1 MSFIN
6 TNSFSIIGSESQTI
20 QIILKKHEKI
30 NINKNYL
37 ISASSDELREII
49 YNKMNQILSRNSQE
63 NSNNNLKKV
72 NNESIVNLK
81 NNKSNIEYLCLSRGG
96 KIMIINPS
104 FYNNLY
110 IKFDSL
116 LAFNNG
122 IELYLDKSKNKK
134 LDTFF
139 FYRNL
144 LRRNNFGKNIYSYDF
159 SSEAEFYLIKPKLNL
174 NININKQN
182 ENIQDLSPFI
192 FDKNNLIN
200 DLVFISG
207 KGPLFEKRLGE
218 GESLILSATSLIAFE
233 GSISFEIISLRR
245 NSFDNYVNGFN
256 HLIIKGPGL
265 IIFEP
270 NEKVSYEKINKNK
283 KFIVILFLILLCL
296 TFLPVLFFGLL

>member
-1 MSFIN
+1 MSFLN

-144 LRRNNFGKNIYSYDF
+144 LRRNNFGRNIYSYDF
-159 SSEAEFYLIKPKLNL
+159 PSEAEFYLIKPKLNL

-182 ENIQDLSPFI
+182 ENIQDLSSFI

>member
-20 QIILKKHEKI
+20 QIILKKHDKI

-37 ISASSDELREII
+37 ISASSDELREIV

-63 NSNNNLKKV
+63 NSTNNLKKV

-122 IELYLDKSKNKK
+122 IELYLDKTKIKK

-139 FYRNL
+139 FYRNI
-144 LRRNNFGKNIYSYDF
+144 LRRNNFGRNIYSYDF

-182 ENIQDLSPFI
+182 ENIQDLSSFI

>member
-96 KIMIINPS
+96 KIMI
-104 FYNNLY
+104 
-110 IKFDSL
+110 K
-116 LAFNNG
+116 
-122 IELYLDKSKNKK
+122 EKNKK

-139 FYRNL
+139 FYRNI
-144 LRRNNFGKNIYSYDF
+144 LRRNNFGRNIYSYDF
-159 SSEAEFYLIKPKLNL
+159 SSESEFYLIKPKLNL

>member
-37 ISASSDELREII
+37 ISSSSDELREII
-49 YNKMNQILSRNSQE
+49 YNKMNQILSGNSQE

-122 IELYLDKSKNKK
+122 IELYLDKTKIKK

-139 FYRNL
+139 FYRNI
-144 LRRNNFGKNIYSYDF
+144 LRRNNFGRNIYSYDF

-174 NININKQN
+174 NINKQN
-182 ENIQDLSPFI
+182 ENIQDLSSFI

-283 KFIVILFLILLCL
+283 KFIVISLIFILCFA
-296 TFLPVLFFGLL
+296 FLPVLFFGLL

>member
-63 NSNNNLKKV
+63 NSTNNLKKI

-96 KIMIINPS
+96 KIMIINPN

-144 LRRNNFGKNIYSYDF
+144 LRRNNFGRNIYSYDF

-182 ENIQDLSPFI
+182 ENIQDLSSFI

>member
-1 MSFIN
+1 
-6 TNSFSIIGSESQTI
+6 
-20 QIILKKHEKI
+20 
-30 NINKNYL
+30 
-37 ISASSDELREII
+37 
-49 YNKMNQILSRNSQE
+49 
-63 NSNNNLKKV
+63 
-72 NNESIVNLK
+72 
-81 NNKSNIEYLCLSRGG
+81 
-96 KIMIINPS
+96 MIINPS

-116 LAFNNG
+116 LAYNNG
-122 IELYLDKSKNKK
+122 IELYLDKTKIKK

-139 FYRNL
+139 FYRNI
-144 LRRNNFGKNIYSYDF
+144 LRRNNFGRNIYSYDF

-182 ENIQDLSPFI
+182 ENIQDLSSFI

>member
-37 ISASSDELREII
+37 ISASSDELREIV

-63 NSNNNLKKV
+63 NSTNNLKKV

-96 KIMIINPS
+96 KIMIINQS

-122 IELYLDKSKNKK
+122 IELYLDKTKIKK

-139 FYRNL
+139 FYRNI
-144 LRRNNFGKNIYSYDF
+144 LRRNNFGRNIYSYDF

-182 ENIQDLSPFI
+182 ENIQDLSSFI

-270 NEKVSYEKINKNK
+270 NEKVSYKKINKNK
-283 KFIVILFLILLCL
+283 KLIVILFLILLCL

>member
-6 TNSFSIIGSESQTI
+6 TNSFSVIGCESQTI
-20 QIILKKHEKI
+20 QFVLKKHEKI
-30 NINKNYL
+30 NINKKYL

-49 YNKMNQILSRNSQE
+49 YNKMNLILNRNSQE
-63 NSNNNLKKV
+63 NSNKNLIKV
-72 NNESIVNLK
+72 DNVSIVNLK
-81 NNKSNIEYLCLSRGG
+81 NTKSNIEYICLSKGG

-110 IKFDSL
+110 IKLDSL

-122 IELYLDKSKNKK
+122 IEIYLDKEKNKK

-139 FYRNL
+139 FYRNI
-144 LRRNNFGKNIYSYDF
+144 LRRNNFGRNIYSYDF

-174 NININKQN
+174 NINKQN
-182 ENIQDLSPFI
+182 ENIQDLSSFI

-245 NSFDNYVNGFN
+245 NFFDNYVNGFN

>member
-144 LRRNNFGKNIYSYDF
+144 LRRNNFGRNIYSYDF

-182 ENIQDLSPFI
+182 ENIQDLSSFI

-233 GSISFEIISLRR
+233 GSISFEIISLRS

>member
-144 LRRNNFGKNIYSYDF
+144 LRRNNFGRNIYSYDF

-182 ENIQDLSPFI
+182 ENIQDLSSFI

-270 NEKVSYEKINKNK
+270 NEKVYYEKINKNK

>member
-1 MSFIN
+1 M
-6 TNSFSIIGSESQTI
+6 
-20 QIILKKHEKI
+20 
-30 NINKNYL
+30 
-37 ISASSDELREII
+37 
-49 YNKMNQILSRNSQE
+49 
-63 NSNNNLKKV
+63 
-72 NNESIVNLK
+72 
-81 NNKSNIEYLCLSRGG
+81 
-96 KIMIINPS
+96 
-104 FYNNLY
+104 
-110 IKFDSL
+110 
-116 LAFNNG
+116 
-122 IELYLDKSKNKK
+122 
-134 LDTFF
+134 
-139 FYRNL
+139 
-144 LRRNNFGKNIYSYDF
+144 
-159 SSEAEFYLIKPKLNL
+159 NL

-233 GSISFEIISLRR
+233 GSISFEIISLRS

>member
-116 LAFNNG
+116 LAFN
-122 IELYLDKSKNKK
+122 
-134 LDTFF
+134 TFF

-144 LRRNNFGKNIYSYDF
+144 LRRNNFGRNIYSYDF

-182 ENIQDLSPFI
+182 ENIQDLSSFI

-233 GSISFEIISLRR
+233 GSISFEIISLRS

-283 KFIVILFLILLCL
+283 KLKH
-296 TFLPVLFFGLL
+296 

>member
-144 LRRNNFGKNIYSYDF
+144 LRRNNFGRNIYSYDF

-182 ENIQDLSPFI
+182 ENIQDLSSFI
-192 FDKNNLIN
+192 FDK
-200 DLVFISG
+200 
-207 KGPLFEKRLGE
+207 
-218 GESLILSATSLIAFE
+218 
-233 GSISFEIISLRR
+233 
-245 NSFDNYVNGFN
+245 
-256 HLIIKGPGL
+256 
-265 IIFEP
+265 
-270 NEKVSYEKINKNK
+270 
-283 KFIVILFLILLCL
+283 
-296 TFLPVLFFGLL
+296 

>member
-1 MSFIN
+1 
-6 TNSFSIIGSESQTI
+6 
-20 QIILKKHEKI
+20 
-30 NINKNYL
+30 
-37 ISASSDELREII
+37 
-49 YNKMNQILSRNSQE
+49 
-63 NSNNNLKKV
+63 
-72 NNESIVNLK
+72 
-81 NNKSNIEYLCLSRGG
+81 
-96 KIMIINPS
+96 MIINPS

-144 LRRNNFGKNIYSYDF
+144 LRRNNFGRNIYSYDF
-159 SSEAEFYLIKPKLNL
+159 PSEAEFYLIKPKLNL

-182 ENIQDLSPFI
+182 ENIQDLSSFI

>member
-37 ISASSDELREII
+37 ISASSDELREIV

-63 NSNNNLKKV
+63 NSTNNLKKV

-122 IELYLDKSKNKK
+122 IELYLDKTKIKK

-139 FYRNL
+139 FYRNI
-144 LRRNNFGKNIYSYDF
+144 LRRNNFGRNIYSYDF

-182 ENIQDLSPFI
+182 ENIQDLSSFI

-207 KGPLFEKRLGE
+207 KGSLFEKRLGE

>member
-144 LRRNNFGKNIYSYDF
+144 LRRNNFGRNIYSYDF

-174 NININKQN
+174 NINKQN
-182 ENIQDLSPFI
+182 ENIQDLSSFI

-270 NEKVSYEKINKNK
+270 NEKVSYDKINKNK
-283 KFIVILFLILLCL
+283 KFIIILFLILLCL

>member
-1 MSFIN
+1 
-6 TNSFSIIGSESQTI
+6 
-20 QIILKKHEKI
+20 
-30 NINKNYL
+30 
-37 ISASSDELREII
+37 
-49 YNKMNQILSRNSQE
+49 
-63 NSNNNLKKV
+63 
-72 NNESIVNLK
+72 
-81 NNKSNIEYLCLSRGG
+81 
-96 KIMIINPS
+96 MIINPS

-110 IKFDSL
+110 IKFESL

-144 LRRNNFGKNIYSYDF
+144 LRRNNFGRNIYSYDF

-182 ENIQDLSPFI
+182 ENIQDLSSFI